1 MNSPSDS
8 LGLLFIGHGTRSE
21 RGTRDF
27 LTLAGRLADALPQ
40 MHTEPAFLELQQPD
54 IAAGLTR
61 LLERGARQIVLLPL
75 LLFSAGHAKQDVP
88 DEFAKAL
95 DELLQGLR
103 PISGPHNLARGLSW
117 NQAPHLGLN
126 SHLQELT
133 CRRIASALT
142 PDHLFPSVSKH
153 GNAAHKVVP
162 SFSEQACLLMVGR
175 GSRDPSATAE
185 MHQYAHQVA
194 EQMGFRHHRV
204 AFVAMAEPSLPTV
217 LRELHQSHHQKVVV
231 VPHLLFDG
239 DLLTQIHGEFQN
251 AANQTP
257 QRNWHL
263 ASILGHD
270 VFTPGSDAD
279 LLVTALGQ
287 IALDAAKQ
295 AFSGVQQAPERP
307 A

>member
-1 MNSPSDS
+1 MSSPTES

-27 LTLAGRLADALPQ
+27 LTLARRLADALPQ
-40 MHTEPAFLELQQPD
+40 MHTEPAFLEIQQPD

-95 DELLQGLR
+95 DELLQGIR
-103 PISGPHNLARGLSW
+103 PMEGPKNLACGLAW

-126 SHLQELT
+126 SHLQDLT
-133 CRRIASALT
+133 CRRIASALQS
-142 PDHLFPSVSKH
+142 DHLIPSVSAS
-153 GNAAHKVVP
+153 GNPAHKVAP
-162 SFSEQACLLMVGR
+162 SFSDQSCLLMVGR

-194 EQMGFRHHRV
+194 EKMGFRHRRV
-204 AFVAMAEPSLPTV
+204 AFVAMAEPSLTTV
-217 LRELHQSHHQKVVV
+217 LQELQQTEHQRVVV

-239 DLLTQIHGEFQN
+239 DLLTQIQTEFQR
-251 AANQTP
+251 AANQSP

-270 VFTPGSDAD
+270 VSTPGSDAD

-295 AFSGVQQAPERP
+295 AFSGPHQAPDRL

>member
-1 MNSPSDS
+1 MNSPPGS
-8 LGLLFIGHGTRSE
+8 LGLLFVGHGTRSE

-61 LLERGARQIVLLPL
+61 LFERGARQIVLLPL

-95 DELLQGLR
+95 DELLR
-103 PISGPHNLARGLSW
+103 ENSHNLAGVLSW

-133 CRRIASALT
+133 CRRIASAL
-142 PDHLFPSVSKH
+142 PQDHLVSCVIQN
-153 GNAAHKVVP
+153 GNSAHKVAP

-194 EQMGFRHHRV
+194 EKMGFRHHRV

-217 LRELHQSHHQKVVV
+217 LQELHQTEHQKVVV

-239 DLLTQIHGEFQN
+239 DLLTQIQSEFQR
-251 AANQTP
+251 AASQSP

-263 ASILGHD
+263 VSILGHD
-270 VFTPGSDAD
+270 VSQPGSDGD

-295 AFSGVQQAPERP
+295 AFSGAEQAPECP